1 MVLKTLA
8 SFQSLIKDDPASF
21 PLLVSLVRP
30 FLQRMHSISFPG
42 SLASPSGLPQ
52 ALPVSLRFFP
62 SRCSFFKVL
71 LVPGLWA
78 SPSSGSFSLSWIF
91 GKVKR
96 FLQKNLKKFT
106 CIIFQHVF
114 NLQMRLF
121 KPVSN
126 KFNNFML
133 KKIFRS
139 SPASLSFPYK
149 KEKIHEIDCN
159 PYKLCYTI

>member
-1 MVLKTLA
+1 ASVRPEPGSNSLIMVLKTLA

-71 LVPGLWA
+71 CAV
-78 SPSSGSFSLSWIF
+78 
-91 GKVKR
+91 V
-96 FLQKNLKKFT
+96 
-106 CIIFQHVF
+106 
-114 NLQMRLF
+114 
-121 KPVSN
+121 
-126 KFNNFML
+126 
-133 KKIFRS
+133 
-139 SPASLSFPYK
+139 
-149 KEKIHEIDCN
+149 
-159 PYKLCYTI
+159 